1 MRDDPLYERT
11 ALLIGTENCRTLSE
25 KCVLIVGTGG
35 VGGAAVEFLVRAG
48 IGKMVLVDGDE
59 VDETNRNRQFSA
71 LTSTAG
77 KSKVAVWERRC
88 REINPRIVIEA
99 VDKFLRS
106 PADIAE
112 LLDFARCD
120 FAIDAIDEIEP
131 KIELISALYHRQ
143 IPFVSSMGAG
153 GKVDPSAIQS
163 GDISKSF
170 GCPLARNVRK
180 LLREKGISKGV
191 KCIFSPEPPL
201 RKFEQRKI
209 GSISYIP
216 AIFGAFC
223 AKEAIFSLLPEK
235 FT

>member
-1 MRDDPLYERT
+1 MTENPLHERT
-11 ALLIGTENCRTLSE
+11 ALLIGGDECRTLSE
-25 KCVLIVGTGG
+25 KCVLVVGTGG
-35 VGGAAVEFLVRAG
+35 VGGAAVEFLARAG
-48 IGKMVLVDGDE
+48 IGKLVLVDGDD
-59 VDETNRNRQFSA
+59 VDDTNRNRQFSA
-71 LTSTAG
+71 LTSTVG
-77 KSKVAVWERRC
+77 KSKVAVWQARC
-88 REINPRIVIEA
+88 REINPDIIIEP
-99 VDKFLRS
+99 VEKFLRS
-106 PADIAE
+106 AGDIAE

-120 FAIDAIDEIEP
+120 FAIDAIDEMQP

-153 GKVDPSAIQS
+153 GKLDPGAIQA
-163 GDISKSF
+163 GDISKSH

-180 LLREKGISKGV
+180 LLRERDIAKGV

-223 AKEAIFSLLPEK
+223 AKEAIFSLLQK
-235 FT
+235 NFT